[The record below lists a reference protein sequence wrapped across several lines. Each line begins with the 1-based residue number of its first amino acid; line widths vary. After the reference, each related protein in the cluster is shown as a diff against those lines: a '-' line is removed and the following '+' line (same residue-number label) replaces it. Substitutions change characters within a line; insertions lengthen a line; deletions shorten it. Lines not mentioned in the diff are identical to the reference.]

1 MEFIGCCGQSST
13 DATILFRMNPK
24 KEIREFVIAS
34 LLFGD
39 GASLADETSFLDSGI
54 VDSTGMMEI
63 IMFIEEHYRIKVQPE
78 EMMPENLDSVNQIA
92 AFILR
97 KQSPAPLA
105 NS

>member
-1 MEFIGCCGQSST
+1 
-13 DATILFRMNPK
+13 MNPK

-39 GASLADETSFLDSGI
+39 GSSLTDETSFLDSGI

-63 IMFIEEHYRIKVQPE
+63 IMFIEEHYQIKVQPE
-78 EMMPENLDSVNQIA
+78 EMVPENLDSVNQIA

-97 KQSPAPLA
+97 KQQPASVPH
-105 NS
+105 S